1 MNYKHLHYFW
11 VVAKSG
17 SIANACEKL
26 HLTPQT
32 ISGQLSLFEDV
43 LGERLFNRVGRKL
56 VLTDRGQVVLS
67 YAEEIFS
74 KGQELED
81 MLRQKSSGRQLQFRV
96 GISDAVPKAVAYR
109 LIEPALRSQD
119 NLRIVCR
126 EGKVASL
133 LAELAVNRLDI
144 VIADSPMPPSLG
156 VRAFNHLLGE
166 CGITF
171 FATPILAAQYAGEFP
186 KCLNHAPMLL
196 PGDDV
201 ANRPKLMRWLEEQH
215 IRPNIVGE
223 FDDSALM
230 IAFGQAGVGFFA
242 APSFIADQVEKECGV
257 VRVGSTTTII
267 EKFYA
272 ISVER
277 KLTHPAVLAISE
289 AARQEM
295 FTGIEGQSWANTI

>member
-1 MNYKHLHYFW
+1 MASLNYKHLHYFW

-17 SIANACEKL
+17 SIAKACEQL

-32 ISGQLSLFEDV
+32 ISGQLSLFEEV
-43 LGERLFNRVGRKL
+43 IGERLFNRTGRRL

-67 YAEEIFS
+67 YADEIFS
-74 KGQELED
+74 RGQELED
-81 MLRQKSSGRQLQFRV
+81 LLRQKKSGRQLQFRV
-96 GISDAVPKAVAYR
+96 GVSDAVPKAVAYR
-109 LIEPALRSQD
+109 LIEPALRAQD
-119 NLRIVCR
+119 SLRMVCR

-133 LAELAVNRLDI
+133 LAELAVHRLDI
-144 VIADSPMPPSLG
+144 VIADSPMSPGLD

-166 CGITF
+166 CGVTF
-171 FATPILAAQYAGEFP
+171 FARPELAAQHPGEFP
-186 KCLNHAPMLL
+186 ARLDNAPMLI

-201 ANRPKLMRWLEEQH
+201 ASRPKLMRWFEEQH
-215 IRPNIVGE
+215 IKPRIVGE

-230 IAFGQAGVGFFA
+230 KAFGQAGVGFFA
-242 APSFIADQVEKECGV
+242 APSSIAEQVQLECGV
-257 VRVGSTTTII
+257 IRIGDTSAIT

-289 AARQEM
+289 AARQEL
-295 FTGIEGQSWANTI
+295 FTVR

>member
-1 MNYKHLHYFW
+1 MASLNYKHLHYFW

-17 SIANACEKL
+17 SIVKACEQL

-43 LGERLFNRVGRKL
+43 IGEKLFNRTGRRL

-74 KGQELED
+74 RGQELED
-81 MLRQKSSGRQLQFRV
+81 MLRQKKPGRQLQFRIGV
-96 GISDAVPKAVAYR
+96 SDAVPKIVAYR
-109 LIEPALRSQD
+109 LIEPALRAQES
-119 NLRIVCR
+119 LRIICR

-133 LAELAVNRLDI
+133 LGELAMHRLDI
-144 VIADSPMPPSLG
+144 VIADSPMSPSID

-166 CGITF
+166 CGVTF
-171 FATPILAAQYAGEFP
+171 FARPELANQYPGEFP
-186 KCLNHAPMLL
+186 TRLNNAPMLV

-201 ANRPKLMRWLEEQH
+201 ATRPKLMRWFEEHH
-215 IRPNIVGE
+215 IRPRILGE

-230 IAFGQAGVGFFA
+230 KAFGQAGVGFFA
-242 APSFIADQVEKECGV
+242 APSSIAEQVEQECGV
-257 VRVGSTTTII
+257 IRIGSTNDII

-277 KLTHPAVLAISE
+277 KLTHPAVVAISE
-289 AARQEM
+289 AARLELFM
-295 FTGIEGQSWANTI
+295 PE

>member
-1 MNYKHLHYFW
+1 M
-11 VVAKSG
+11 
-17 SIANACEKL
+17 
-26 HLTPQT
+26 
-32 ISGQLSLFEDV
+32 
-43 LGERLFNRVGRKL
+43 GERLFNRVGRKL

-67 YAEEIFS
+67 YAEEIFA

-81 MLRQKSSGRQLQFRV
+81 MLRQKTTGRQLQFRV
-96 GISDAVPKAVAYR
+96 GISDAVPKTVAYR
-109 LIEPALRSQD
+109 LIEPALRSQE

-144 VIADSPMPPSLG
+144 VIANSPMPPSLG

-171 FATPILAAQYAGEFP
+171 FATPTLAERYVGEFP
-186 KCLNHAPMLL
+186 KCLDQAPMLL

-201 ANRPKLMRWLEEQH
+201 ANRPKLMRWFEEQR
-215 IRPNIVGE
+215 IKPNIVGE

-230 IAFGQAGVGFFA
+230 KAFGQAGVGFFA
-242 APSFIADQVEKECGV
+242 APTSIAEQVEQECGV
-257 VRVGSTTTII
+257 IRVGSTNDIM
-267 EKFYA
+267 ENFYA

-289 AARQEM
+289 AARHEL
-295 FTGIEGQSWANTI
+295 FTEIKGHTI